1 MELQDYLVTLR
12 RRWVSILVITVLAL
26 GGALGASL
34 LMTPMYQATTQ
45 LYVSVQGTAG
55 GLVVT

>member
-1 MELQDYLVTLR
+1 LSR
-12 RRWVSILVITVLAL
+12 RRQWVSILVITVLAL

-45 LYVSVQGTAG
+45 LYVSVQGTAE